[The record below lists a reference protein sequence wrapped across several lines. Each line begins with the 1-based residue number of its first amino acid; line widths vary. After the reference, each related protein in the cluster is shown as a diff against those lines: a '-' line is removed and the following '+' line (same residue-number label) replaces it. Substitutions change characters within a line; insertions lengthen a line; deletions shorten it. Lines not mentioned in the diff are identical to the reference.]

1 MGKIQYLCIVK
12 KRFLMRLENDTKL
25 IAKSKCDVA
34 TLHRCSS
41 TLVPAVNAAGNPF
54 GQNPVLHLKHI
65 K

>member
-12 KRFLMRLENDTKL
+12 KRFFMWPENDTKL

-34 TLHRCSS
+34 ALHRCDS
-41 TLVPAVNAAGNPF
+41 TFLPAVNATGNPF
-54 GQNPVLHLKHI
+54 GRNLVLHTKHI